1 MDWNDPESQES
12 SRMVDSYRGW
22 GSITDVK
29 DPSVQP
35 ELYLLP
41 PPPPPPL
48 KKMAAILQTTDS
60 NAFSWMKMSLIRISR
75 KCVT

>member
-35 ELYLLP
+35 ELYLLI
-41 PPPPPPL
+41 PPL

-75 KCVT
+75 KYVT